1 MTSLTQRRVNRIE
14 RSEKAVEARQANNQ
28 SLGFAPRDFV
38 LCGLPY
44 RRIDGIEHTRRNGKM
59 LLRIVGDP
67 RHGVPFGQDRLLPIW
82 LATAFQMLG
91 CPESNVIRFRSA
103 ADILTA
109 FKLGTD
115 GRQYTRLRERIERV
129 FHATYFVEDHSRPDR
144 ISAERYQVMRR
155 LELTISKRQK
165 VNQWLLWDNSIE
177 LDPTFAND
185 VRQAPVPIDLET
197 VIALKDKPSALD
209 LYCWQALRSHQLM
222 RLGRATAVPL
232 FGDTGLVAQLGTQG
246 QQPRKLR
253 QMLNLAQG
261 YVKAA
266 WPECPNY
273 ITRKNGRDVFVLRPA
288 QAVVLKSKCKLP
300 GVRGGPSNADK
311 SREHDLVLIKE

>member
-1 MTSLTQRRVNRIE
+1 MTLFSQRQVNRIE
-14 RSEKAVEARQANNQ
+14 RSEEAAQARQMSSQ
-28 SLGFAPRDFV
+28 SLAFAPRDFV

-44 RRIDGIEHTRRNGKM
+44 RRVEGFEHVRKNGKM
-59 LLRIVGDP
+59 LLRVVGDP

-82 LATAFQMLG
+82 MATAFQMLG
-91 CPESNVIRFRSA
+91 CPESNEIRFRSA

-109 FKLGTD
+109 FNLGTD

-144 ISAERYQVMRR
+144 ISTERYQIMRR

-165 VNQWLLWDNSIE
+165 VNQWLLWDNLIE

-185 VRQAPVPIDLET
+185 IRQAPVPIDMET
-197 VIALKDKPSALD
+197 IIALKDKPSALD
-209 LYCWQALRSHQLM
+209 LYCWQALRSYQLTKT
-222 RLGRATAVPL
+222 GRPAVVPL

-253 QMLNLAQG
+253 QMLSLAQG

-273 ITRKNGRDVFVLRPA
+273 ITRKNGRDIFILRPA
-288 QAVVLKSKCKLP
+288 RAVAPKSKCTLP
-300 GVRGGPSNADK
+300 GVRGRPRIEEAGRPN
-311 SREHDLVLIKE
+311 LVLLRE